1 MNQSFKN
8 ILSFLLRFG
17 LSGALLWWLFKKIDW
32 EKTIEVLKTADLA
45 PVALSAAV
53 FFAIYVVLVL
63 RWFAFIRALDL
74 KVPFGEALKYFCI
87 GLFGNLFLPSSIGG
101 DAIKIYGL
109 CKDNA
114 TQKAKVVASVLLD
127 RLSGYAGLVLT
138 ASAAFAVG
146 YKYVN
151 DLSLLAMIAG
161 LGCVWVGVMAVLFN
175 KKLYEFFCQVL
186 NSFPKAKQAVM
197 QMHYDIALLHGRKN
211 VLWQTVALSC
221 LAQVL
226 YAYVFYLLAQALHQ
240 EMKMVYF
247 LIFVPLICV
256 AASFPSIG
264 GLGIREMGAAYL
276 FGKVGMASGIAVSIS
291 LVNFLFMII
300 VGLLGGLY
308 YVITVSSG
316 RVQHLEPDP
325 KLGAA
330 KP

>member
-1 MNQSFKN
+1 M
-8 ILSFLLRFG
+8 SFLLRFG
-17 LSGALLWWLFKKIDW
+17 LSGALLWWLFRKIDW
-32 EKTIEVLKTADLA
+32 AKTIEVLKTADME
-45 PVALSAAV
+45 PVVLSAVV
-53 FFAIYVVLVL
+53 FFSIYFVLLL
-63 RWFAFIRALDL
+63 RWIVFIRGLDL
-74 KVPFGEALKYFCI
+74 KAPFIEALKYFCI

-109 CKDNA
+109 CKDNT

-127 RLSGYAGLVLT
+127 RLSGYAGLVVT

-146 YKYVN
+146 YQYVN
-151 DLSLLAMIAG
+151 DISLLLMIAG
-161 LGCVWVGVMAVLFN
+161 LGVVWVGVMAVLFN
-175 KKLYEFFCQVL
+175 EKLYAFFCQAL
-186 NSFPKAKQAVM
+186 NNFPKAKQAVM

-211 VLWQTVALSC
+211 VLWQSVGLSC

-240 EMKMVYF
+240 DMKMVYF

-291 LVNFLFMII
+291 LVNFLFMVV

-308 YVITVSSG
+308 YVIAISSG
-316 RVQHLEPDP
+316 RVQRSQSDP
-325 KLGAA
+325 QLGAK